1 MDKAKLMEFVERIEY
16 IDDQV
21 AVFAA
26 DRKEIL
32 NEAKA
37 AGFSKKALSHVIRQR
52 KKDRDQIAEERE
64 LFAAYEKAVGL

>member
-16 IDDQV
+16 IDDQE

-32 NEAKA
+32 NEAKE

-64 LFAAYEKAVGL
+64 LFSAYEKAVGL